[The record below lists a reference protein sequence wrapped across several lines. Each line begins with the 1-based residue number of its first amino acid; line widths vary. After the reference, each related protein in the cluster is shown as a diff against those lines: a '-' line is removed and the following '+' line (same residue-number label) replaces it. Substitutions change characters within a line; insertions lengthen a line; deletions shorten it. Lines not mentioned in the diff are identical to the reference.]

1 MHSLDMANMTEIFK
15 QFKNGEILFYS
26 GRKSQTRREAGTE
39 SHGSSAEDSRVASI
53 TYGGMIMKKFLS
65 ILLVVAA
72 LVSISSMASAYSSW
86 TIADNYIGAD
96 PTHNSWDG
104 KDVVGDNN
112 LFGVDRMEIKLE
124 DKLLTIDI
132 YSYYFDNIGKYETS
146 LGDLFISNDGWNPY
160 GDAPYVNDNSTN
172 GEDWEYAF
180 HINRDAQGNLTGA
193 LYDIQNAQDHI
204 VLSSAPSG
212 YIYRVGQEVLV
223 NTNGLNSVAS
233 GNVNIVDVPNSGLD
247 YLSISFDISALHMK
261 PGDLMGLHWGM
272 SCGND
277 VIEGAF
283 DPGIVPEPSTVF
295 LIGIG
300 LLGVLGIGR
309 KRMKK

>member
-1 MHSLDMANMTEIFK
+1 
-15 QFKNGEILFYS
+15 
-26 GRKSQTRREAGTE
+26 
-39 SHGSSAEDSRVASI
+39 
-53 TYGGMIMKKFLS
+53 MKKFFS
-65 ILLVVAA
+65 ILVVAA
-72 LVSISSMASAYSSW
+72 AFVSISSMASAYSSW
-86 TIADNYIGAD
+86 TIQDNYIGAD

-124 DKLLTIDI
+124 ENLLTIDI
-132 YSYYFDNIGKYETS
+132 YSWYFDNIGQYSTR
-146 LGDLFISNDGWNPY
+146 LGDLFISTNGWNPS
-160 GDAPYVNDNSTN
+160 GSAPYVNDNSSN
-172 GEDWEYAF
+172 GEKWEYAF
-180 HINRDAQGNLTGA
+180 HITTDTKGKPTGGA
-193 LYDIQNAQDHI
+193 LYDIRNAQDHI
-204 VLSSAPSG
+204 VPSYAPSG
-212 YIYRVGQEVLV
+212 YIYRAGQEVLV
-223 NTNGLNSVAS
+223 NTTGLNSVAS

-261 PGDLMGLHWGM
+261 PGDWMGLHWGM

-295 LIGIG
+295 LLGIG

-309 KRMKK
+309 KQMKK